1 MSITHLSIFFYNCL
15 ILRTLAKNI
24 FTIFYSYMNILR
36 VSNTD
41 ATYNYTHPKQMVQTT
56 NVIKNNPQNISFSGD
71 YKCSPVITN
80 KTILQLVKM
89 GYPNQYLIN
98 FVKGHLYSLEQA
110 NTLMEIRAT
119 AAKKRDT
126 LSSYNHKVND
136 EELDKLFFEE
146 PHKVLNTVNVLGEK
160 SFISSFNNKFE
171 NVKNCINTIGD
182 INPEHPFYQNLLELT
197 NPQQSA
203 KYKNTQ
209 EQITNAKKQFQ
220 ATNDRAKLIKH
231 INYLTDENKN
241 LIKNSITD
249 YSEKIELARFFH
261 TMQNSHE
268 KLGSVLNN
276 YDKHHK
282 NNLLDTLNDVAR
294 TDSEG
299 QICRQFDFKNS
310 DYLPKM
316 FTTDEM
322 FKSSY
327 DELLKTLNKKPDKS
341 VREVLLELPQNKET
355 KIEFEKLGI
364 NFERWTTFDPKSKL
378 QKTIV
383 TEDKQQKAMQ
393 SLEEIFNSPIYTLVS
408 SDKKFLLEKELNSK
422 GYEIKPKFIFLNNFV
437 GTIKRNSGYLKLF
450 KDNKQI
456 TFQDMPEL
464 IDTIDNFIQNN
475 QSWINLD
482 ESKQSNVARKTI
494 EKSIQDV
501 KQKINSAKKNS
512 DSENFTITA
521 QQVDM
526 NNIAHSLF
534 LGNDSSCCMAIGT
547 GSKQSIAP
555 NYIKNKMVSGIEVLV
570 DDKPIGNTICY
581 IAEIDNKTALV
592 LDNIEM
598 KPDYRKGVIND
609 NARDL
614 MFAYAKKFT
623 KELGKENMP
632 IYVGRN
638 RNKINLR
645 DYQIERKDFRI
656 VGTSGEDR
664 IYIDSVVTEG
674 KFDGY
679 NIFNE
684 LLHDISNSKRKP
696 NTEKIKNLL

>member
-1 MSITHLSIFFYNCL
+1 M
-15 ILRTLAKNI
+15 LRTLAKNI

-56 NVIKNNPQNISFSGD
+56 NVIKNNPQNISFSGN
-71 YKCSPVITN
+71 YKCSPLITN
-80 KTILQLVKM
+80 RTILQLVKM

-220 ATNDRAKLIKH
+220 TTNDRAKLIKH

-364 NFERWTTFDPKSKL
+364 NFERWTKFNPESK
-378 QKTIV
+378 
-383 TEDKQQKAMQ
+383 
-393 SLEEIFNSPIYTLVS
+393 
-408 SDKKFLLEKELNSK
+408 LEKEVVINDKQKNVIKYLEDTLTSPMLPLISDEKRALLENEIQVK
-422 GYEIKPKFIFLNNFV
+422 GYKMKTEMPPLINNLV
-437 GTIKRNSGYLKLF
+437 GVMNREVGPLKLH
-450 KDNKQI
+450 KNNKRMS
-456 TFQDMPEL
+456 FNDLPEL
-464 IDTIDNFIQNN
+464 VNTIDDFLKNN
-475 QSWINLD
+475 
-482 ESKQSNVARKTI
+482 SNWNSPDKTPQMTLAREVF
-494 EKSIQDV
+494 EKNIQDV
-501 KQKINSAKKNS
+501 KKGMFLALKNP
-512 DSENFTITA
+512 NPNKVKITA
-521 QQVDM
+521 QQIDM

-547 GSKQSIAP
+547 GYKQAIAP

-570 DDKPIGNTICY
+570 DDKSVGNTICY
-581 IAEIDNKTALV
+581 IAEVDKKPALV
-592 LDNIEM
+592 LDNIEI
-598 KPDYRKGVIND
+598 KPNYRKDTVND
-609 NARDL
+609 DIRDL
-614 MFAYAKKFT
+614 MFSYARKFT
-623 KELGKENMP
+623 KELGNEDMP
-632 IYVGRN
+632 IYLGHN

-645 DYQIERKDFRI
+645 GYQKEDKNIKI
-656 VGTSGEDR
+656 VGTSGDDR
-664 IYIDSVVTEG
+664 IYIDSVTKEG
-674 KFDGY
+674 KFGKSNVFDTCLY
-679 NIFNE
+679 NISGAKHNQ
-684 LLHDISNSKRKP
+684 DI
-696 NTEKIKNLL
+696 

>member
-1 MSITHLSIFFYNCL
+1 M
-15 ILRTLAKNI
+15 LRTLAKNI

-41 ATYNYTHPKQMVQTT
+41 ATYNYTHLKQMVQTT
-56 NVIKNNPQNISFSGD
+56 NVIKNNPQNISFSGN
-71 YKCSPVITN
+71 YKCSPLITN
-80 KTILQLVKM
+80 RTILQLVKM

-220 ATNDRAKLIKH
+220 TTNDRAKLIKH

-364 NFERWTTFDPKSKL
+364 NFERWTKFNPESK
-378 QKTIV
+378 
-383 TEDKQQKAMQ
+383 
-393 SLEEIFNSPIYTLVS
+393 
-408 SDKKFLLEKELNSK
+408 LEKEVVINDKQKNIIKYLEDTLTSPMLPLISDEKRALLENEIQVK
-422 GYEIKPKFIFLNNFV
+422 GYKMKTEMPPLINNLV
-437 GTIKRNSGYLKLF
+437 GVMNREVGPLKLH
-450 KDNKQI
+450 KNNKRMS
-456 TFQDMPEL
+456 FNDLPEL
-464 IDTIDNFIQNN
+464 VNTIDDFLKNN
-475 QSWINLD
+475 
-482 ESKQSNVARKTI
+482 SNWNSPDKTPQMTLAREVF
-494 EKSIQDV
+494 EKNIQDV
-501 KQKINSAKKNS
+501 KKGMFLALKNP
-512 DSENFTITA
+512 NPNKVKITA
-521 QQVDM
+521 QQIDM

-547 GSKQSIAP
+547 GYKQAIAP

-570 DDKPIGNTICY
+570 DDKSVGNTICY
-581 IAEIDNKTALV
+581 IAEVDKKPALV
-592 LDNIEM
+592 LDNIEI
-598 KPDYRKGVIND
+598 KPNYRKDTVND
-609 NARDL
+609 DIRDL
-614 MFAYAKKFT
+614 MFSYARKFT
-623 KELGKENMP
+623 KELGNEDMP
-632 IYVGRN
+632 IYLGHN